1 MNVYFIILLCLEVL
15 RIGIN
20 LAKHGEPKEGD
31 YSFFY
36 ATISA
41 GINIFLLYMAVKQGF

>member
-1 MNVYFIILLCLEVL
+1 MNIYFIILLCSEVL
-15 RIGIN
+15 RIGIS
-20 LAKHGEPKEGD
+20 LAKHGEPKEEN

-36 ATISA
+36 ALISA